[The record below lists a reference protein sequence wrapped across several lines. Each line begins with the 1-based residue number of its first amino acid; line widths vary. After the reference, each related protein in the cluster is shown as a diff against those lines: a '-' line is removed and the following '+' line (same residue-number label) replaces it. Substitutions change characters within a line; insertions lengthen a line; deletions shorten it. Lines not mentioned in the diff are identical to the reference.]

1 MIIVSACFANIKCR
15 FDGDHKTVKWI
26 QELVL
31 SGEAI
36 PVCPEVLGGLP
47 IPRPACEIVVDESGT
62 KKVIDNTG
70 IDRTEAFVLGAEKTL
85 AIAEA
90 CGAKIA
96 ILKANSPSC
105 GKGFIYD
112 GSFSSV
118 KVEGNG
124 LAAQLLLDR
133 DIKIF
138 NEDEEVEFG
147 GYYATRTK

>member
-15 FDGDHKTVKWI
+15 FDGDQKTVKWI
-26 QELVL
+26 QDLVV

-47 IPRPACEIVVDESGT
+47 IPRPACEIVVDENGT
-62 KKVIDNTG
+62 KKVMDNTG
-70 IDRTEAFVLGAEKTL
+70 IDQTEAFVSGAEKTL
-85 AIAEA
+85 AIAKA

-124 LAAQLLLDR
+124 LAAQLLLDQG
-133 DIKIF
+133 IKIF
-138 NEDEEVEFG
+138 NEDEEVELG
-147 GYYATRTK
+147 GYYATRAK

>member
-26 QELVL
+26 QDLVL

-47 IPRPACEIVVDESGT
+47 IPRPACEIIVDENGT
-62 KKVIDNTG
+62 KKVMDNTG
-70 IDRTEAFVLGAEKTL
+70 IDRTEAFISGAEKTL
-85 AIAEA
+85 AIAKA
-90 CGAKIA
+90 CGAEIA

-124 LAAQLLLDR
+124 LAAQLLLDHGFL
-133 DIKIF
+133 IF
-138 NEDEEVEFG
+138 NEDEEAELG
-147 GYYATRTK
+147 GYYATRKK